1 MKYFILLIIRLYWIL
16 IPQSKRRKC
25 IFKKSCSN
33 YVFEITQKE
42 GFIKGLKAF
51 QFRYKNCRGNFSI
64 FQNPIDNEIQMI
76 LPSQLVIGKEEI
88 ADRLI
93 KSRISTH
100 FKEFNSN

>member
-1 MKYFILLIIRLYWIL
+1 MKYLTLLIIRLYWIL
-16 IPQSKRRKC
+16 IPQSNRRKC

-64 FQNPIDNEIQMI
+64 FKNPINDQIQMI
-76 LPSQLVIGKEEI
+76 LPSQIIIDREEI
-88 ADRLI
+88 AERLI
-93 KSRISTH
+93 KQI
-100 FKEFNSN
+100 

>member
-16 IPQSKRRKC
+16 IPQSNRRKC

-42 GFIKGLKAF
+42 GFIKGLKGF

-64 FQNPIDNEIQMI
+64 FKNPITNKIQMI
-76 LPSQLVIGKEEI
+76 LPSQIIIEKEEI
-88 ADRLI
+88 AERL
-93 KSRISTH
+93 
-100 FKEFNSN
+100 FKNHV